1 MYYNFLWMYM
11 EIYVCCLI
19 FFFKQAENLFLI
31 CRPDRNRD
39 IFFQRHAV
47 LFFYHS
53 GNAKI
58 PGKNNFGGDFLS
70 VIALLS

>member
-1 MYYNFLWMYM
+1 MYM
-11 EIYVCCLI
+11 EIYVCYLI
-19 FFFKQAENLFLI
+19 FFSSRLKIFSLYADLI
-31 CRPDRNRD
+31 ATE
-39 IFFQRHAV
+39 IYFFSAMRCC
-47 LFFYHS
+47 FFYNS